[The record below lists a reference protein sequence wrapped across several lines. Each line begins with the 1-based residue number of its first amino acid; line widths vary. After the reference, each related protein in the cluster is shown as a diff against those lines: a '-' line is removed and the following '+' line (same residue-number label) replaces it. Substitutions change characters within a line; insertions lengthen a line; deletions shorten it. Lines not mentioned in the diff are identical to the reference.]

1 MENSAAMSQDGFPQ
15 PVMTKL
21 EDLNLED
28 RFLFSEV
35 MEDKEAYQA
44 AVSILLEDE
53 IRLLEKPET
62 EKELR
67 VSPQL
72 RQVRLDV
79 VSMDEQKRVYYTE
92 MQKRDTK
99 NLRKRSRLYQA
110 QLDVSLL
117 EPGTVNFNQLND
129 SCFILIAPFDIF
141 GRGLYRYTFEGMC
154 RECPELK
161 LEDGAVRV
169 VINTKGG
176 KTEGLSGEFLD
187 FMRYITETTDE
198 MAENTASERIKL
210 IHRNV
215 RNVKESERMGV
226 KYMQAWEEKALE
238 REDGRAEGREE
249 GRVEGRVEGREEG
262 AAETLIRNVEEASKN
277 FKIDLKKACE
287 GLGTTV
293 EEYQRAKE
301 QLKKW
306 NTK

>member
-1 MENSAAMSQDGFPQ
+1 
-15 PVMTKL
+15 MTKL

-35 MEDKEAYQA
+35 MEDREACQA
-44 AVSILLEDE
+44 AISILLEDE
-53 IRLLEKPET
+53 IHLLGKPET

-79 VSMDEQKRVYYTE
+79 VGMDDQKKVYYTE

-117 EPGTVNFNQLND
+117 GPGIANFNQLND
-129 SCFILIAPFDIF
+129 SCFILIAPFDMF
-141 GRGLYRYTFEGMC
+141 GKGLYRYTFEGMC
-154 RECPELK
+154 RECPDLP

-169 VINTKGG
+169 FINTKGRNP
-176 KTEGLSGEFLD
+176 EGFSREFLD
-187 FMRYITETTDE
+187 FMRYISETTDE
-198 MAENTASERIKL
+198 AAENTESERIKR

-215 RNVKESERMGV
+215 RRVKESERMGV

-238 REDGRAEGREE
+238 REDGRAEGRAE
-249 GRVEGRVEGREEG
+249 GKEIG
-262 AAETLIRNVEEASKN
+262 AAENLVKNVEAARKN
-277 FKIDLKKACE
+277 FKIDLKTACE

-301 QLKKW
+301 QIKNW
-306 NTK
+306 STVNS

>member
-1 MENSAAMSQDGFPQ
+1 M
-15 PVMTKL
+15 
-21 EDLNLED
+21 
-28 RFLFSEV
+28 
-35 MEDKEAYQA
+35 
-44 AVSILLEDE
+44 
-53 IRLLEKPET
+53 
-62 EKELR
+62 
-67 VSPQL
+67 
-72 RQVRLDV
+72 
-79 VSMDEQKRVYYTE
+79 
-92 MQKRDTK
+92 
-99 NLRKRSRLYQA
+99 
-110 QLDVSLL
+110 SLL

-169 VINTKGG
+169 FINTKGG
-176 KTEGLSGEFLD
+176 NPEGFSGEFLD